1 MKADGTY
8 VLMNVDGVD
17 RAQNGLSGEEINAVL
32 KGYGVVEAYQCDG
45 GGSATAIWRN
55 ADGGFDV
62 VNYPTD
68 GNERTIL
75 TALFFVV
82 KDCGVQIDSIDA
94 TDSTLTFNLNT
105 DNVNKDVVTK
115 LYCTLNGETK
125 EIVDNKVTFDGLKS
139 FTDYTYSFTYDT
151 DNKKGN
157 DGLVN
162 GKVNTSKILPTIT
175 ELKTEILDGKV
186 IFTPVFNDPDEAF
199 DYIRICIGDTRYPYL
214 DEPIEIEVEAGLSK
228 LDYVLTYCYN
238 LEDGKGKIIIE
249 ENKTL
254 VLKEDEPTNPDNPGD
269 DPTDD
274 PVDDPTDKP
283 VDPSDDEKSGCK
295 KDASM
300 VIVSLISLSSLLV
313 LIKKRK

>member
-8 VLMNVDGVD
+8 VLMNVDGVN
-17 RAQNGLSGEEINAVL
+17 RSENGLSGEEINAVL

-82 KDCGVQIDSIDA
+82 KDCGVQIDSIDV
-94 TDSTLTFNLNT
+94 TDSALTFNLNT
-105 DNVNKDVVTK
+105 DNVDKDVVTK

-151 DNKKGN
+151 AKKKNN

-162 GKVNTSKILPTIT
+162 GKVNTSKVLPTIT
-175 ELKTEILDGKV
+175 DLQAEILDDKV
-186 IFTPVFNDPDEAF
+186 IFTPVFNDPDAAF
-199 DYIRICIGDTRYPYL
+199 DYIRICIGDTRHPYL
-214 DEPIEIEVEAGLSK
+214 DEPIEIKIETGLTK
-228 LDYVLTYCYN
+228 LDYVLTYCYD
-238 LEDGKGKIIIE
+238 LQDGKGRIVIE
-249 ENKTL
+249 EEKTL
-254 VLKEDEPTNPDNPGD
+254 VLKEDEPT
-269 DPTDD
+269 
-274 PVDDPTDKP
+274 DDPTDKP
-283 VDPSDDEKSGCK
+283 ENPSDDKDSGCK
-295 KDASM
+295 KDVSM
-300 VIVSLISLSSLLV
+300 VIISLISLSSLLV
-313 LIKKRK
+313 LIRKRK